1 MDAKEWNEGAFRAS
15 MPDARKMV
23 EDAARFCE
31 VGPSLPNWNSQRPVV
46 ELVFYLCKL
55 DYDIKVLLCQL
66 LSDAVNRTVWERYLA
81 LELYE
86 ALNTLPTAINR
97 ARIEIARPGTAS
109 SLDLGHFDSASRV
122 YRERVKEIRA
132 DTDFM
137 SGLTLV
143 RNGVAAHH
151 GLSKGKGMDVS
162 IAWTLNAWKTSQLGT
177 TPFQSQFTE
186 YAVKLATA
194 VQDFGE
200 GIQGRVA

>member
-1 MDAKEWNEGAFRAS
+1 MDAKEWDEDAFRAS
-15 MPDARKMV
+15 IPDARKMV

-31 VGPSLPNWNSQRPVV
+31 AGPSLPDWNSHRPFA

-86 ALNTLPTAINR
+86 ALNTLPTAISR

-109 SLDLGHFDSASRV
+109 RLDLGRFDAASV
-122 YRERVKEIRA
+122 AYRERVKEIRG

-137 SGLTLV
+137 GGLTLV

-162 IAWTLNAWKTSQLGT
+162 IAWTLNAWKTSQSGV

-186 YAVKLATA
+186 YAVKLGRA
-194 VQDFGE
+194 VQDFGD